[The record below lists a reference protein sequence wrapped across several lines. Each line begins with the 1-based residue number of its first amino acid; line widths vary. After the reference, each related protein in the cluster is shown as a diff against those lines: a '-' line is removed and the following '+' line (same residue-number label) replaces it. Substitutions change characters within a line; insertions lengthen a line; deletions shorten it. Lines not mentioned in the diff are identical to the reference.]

1 MNRTQIEEP
10 LSHRGV
16 KDNRSSGIAEMRH
29 SMVEGM
35 ASRPAM
41 EGRRDSGS
49 NSIPS
54 SRNFKQ
60 NHLLKKVIESSR
72 LISQGNK

>member
-1 MNRTQIEEP
+1 
-10 LSHRGV
+10 
-16 KDNRSSGIAEMRH
+16 MRH

-35 ASRPAM
+35 ATRPTM

-49 NSIPS
+49 NTIPS

-60 NHLLKKVIESSR
+60 NQLLKKVIESSR
-72 LISQGNK
+72 LVSQGNQ